1 MSKIVTLQQLKTIV
15 SEAINSG
22 ALVAAPVDA
31 GEDRWFYEYISDSNA
46 LDLSGDLKPKNTIKE
61 FFFPRHELIC
71 SFKRKEND
79 VELNDAPLFEK
90 DQIII
95 GARPCEAA
103 SLPILDPLFAWD
115 YQDRFYQAR
124 REKTTIISIAC
135 AKADRHCFCT
145 ALGGAPDMPNGS
157 DVMLYRLDD
166 DSFEVR
172 CLTDKGSKLFDG
184 KTSDSD
190 KTGKCC
196 ELPAKKYELD
206 KIQNWLDANFAN
218 PIWAEQSKRCV
229 GCGVCTYLCPTCHCF
244 DIIDE
249 GSFQKGT
256 RVKNWD
262 SCQMTLFTLHASGHN
277 PRATQDQRQRQRI
290 THKFAIYPDKFGLT
304 LCTGCGN
311 CTRDC
316 PGGLGVRPFLDL
328 IENELSGK

>member
-1 MSKIVTLQQLKTIV
+1 MSKIISLQQLQNVISDAMK
-15 SEAINSG
+15 AG

-31 GEDRWFYEYISDSNA
+31 GDDRWFYEYISDPNA
-46 LDLSGDLKPKNTIKE
+46 LKISGDLKPKNTIKE

-71 SFKRKEND
+71 SFRRKEND
-79 VELNDAPLFEK
+79 VELNDAPVFDK

-95 GARPCEAA
+95 GARPCETA

-115 YQDRFYQAR
+115 YQDRFYQTR
-124 REKTTIISIAC
+124 RERSTIVSVAC
-135 AKADRHCFCT
+135 VKEDRHCFCS
-145 ALGGAPDMPNGS
+145 ALGGAPDMPGGS
-157 DVMLYRLDD
+157 DVMLYCVDENT
-166 DSFEVR
+166 FEVR
-172 CLTDKGSKLFDG
+172 CLTDKGKKLFDG
-184 KTSDSD
+184 KTADSD
-190 KTGKCC
+190 KTGQCC
-196 ELPAKKYELD
+196 SLPDKKYDLA
-206 KIQNWLDANFAN
+206 KIQTWLDANFTS

-277 PRATQDQRQRQRI
+277 PRASQDQRQRQRI
-290 THKFAIYPDKFGLT
+290 THKFAIYPDKFGKT

-328 IENELSGK
+328 IEKELDK